1 MISYSGG
8 GPSGRVWA
16 CFCRFGAAAFAVNTG
31 ENCGGP
37 VLFDAFVFWRGP
49 VLSPAALSFRR
60 RSRRPGEPL
69 LIFVD
74 GDAAFLPADVGR
86 GIVRKVSDPP
96 WLPEARH
103 TYSCGFQARRSH
115 SSMCRT
121 LAPRQHTLPLTS
133 ASGRERC
140 QCLVETFAAIIPAGL
155 LQQYAPRHC
164 PGLLKRTPREP
175 STCSRTRRSDS
186 HCSHASHASLMHS
199 SRRRRRVRLVQYRSP
214 QHETAAAMS

>member
-1 MISYSGG
+1 MVGVAAGAGAGAGAGTGAGTGAVLGVGG
-8 GPSGRVWA
+8 TAVGA
-16 CFCRFGAAAFAVNTG
+16 GAAAFAVNTG

-37 VLFDAFVFWRGP
+37 VFFDAFVFWRGP

-103 TYSCGFQARRSH
+103 
-115 SSMCRT
+115 
-121 LAPRQHTLPLTS
+121 
-133 ASGRERC
+133 ASIG
-140 QCLVETFAAIIPAGL
+140 AD
-155 LQQYAPRHC
+155 
-164 PGLLKRTPREP
+164 
-175 STCSRTRRSDS
+175 STVSEKQS
-186 HCSHASHASLMHS
+186 
-199 SRRRRRVRLVQYRSP
+199 
-214 QHETAAAMS
+214 